1 MELEQDTWVWVIVQ
15 DPGGNE
21 MFLGQHDELNDISF
35 IPAFLEKQ
43 DALEVLERL
52 VRDEDKKYEV
62 QAIKYDLLTR
72 YGEENGFVIFI
83 LNSKGEI
90 LSRTE

>member
-21 MFLGQHDELNDISF
+21 TFLGQYDEVNDISF
-35 IPAFLEKQ
+35 ISAFLEKQ
-43 DALEVLERL
+43 AALEVLEKL
-52 VRDEDKKYEV
+52 IRDKDKKYEV
-62 QAIKYDLLTR
+62 QAIKHAFLTS
-72 YGEENGFVIFI
+72 YGKEKGFVIFI

-90 LSRTE
+90 LNYP